1 MYLCPRTI
9 SWLRPYLHELS
20 AYTLN
25 QLRAPALHSQS
36 HHMPSPGK
44 KRASSR
50 RISRHIAAVYTP
62 RVCGQALFP
71 LCESDDVILF
81 LPGVVWRGDMNIH

>member
-1 MYLCPRTI
+1 MYLCPGTI
-9 SWLRPYLHELS
+9 SWLRPDVHELS
-20 AYTLN
+20 AYVLN

-36 HHMPSPGK
+36 HHCRAPEK
-44 KRASSR
+44 KGFLLP
-50 RISRHIAAVYTP
+50 HIAAVYTP